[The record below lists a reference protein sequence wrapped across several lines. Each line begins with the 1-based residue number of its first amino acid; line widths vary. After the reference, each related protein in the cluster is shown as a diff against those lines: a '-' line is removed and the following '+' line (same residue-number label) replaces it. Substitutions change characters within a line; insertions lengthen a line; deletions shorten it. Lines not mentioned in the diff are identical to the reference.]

1 MNKIPINEN
10 FIIFLNPSY
19 FKKTIYR
26 TFYDKLKQNLQNKGI
41 NIFNIK
47 TTIDEINNSSL
58 QLLFDDSP
66 FPSTNTLYIHLY
78 NGLYY
83 NDNIY
88 IKKKVHYER
97 EMLFLLSA
105 ALGVKYIE
113 YKTDVVE
120 TIITRAHCS
129 LGIKKIKNSINYSK
143 DTKINNGTSGKEEYS
158 NNGSPIL
165 IDSMSINDVENRIK
179 NELGQMSSNIF
190 NIDFYK
196 KNPKLES
203 FVYKRFQYKMN
214 RLEYNI
220 ESEDISD
227 ISFSVKST
235 FMEYGLNIAF
245 DKNVI
250 YSEKIS
256 FVLDFYTH
264 DELKKENRNVKTTKG
279 YDNDKLMILRLDYD
293 ECDTEIDKKKIA
305 KQIIDYIITIS
316 KECNYYDKNNQK
328 LNYSKKLYDYLKDTN
343 NHNKLE
349 EMCVNFHT
357 TDQIK
362 NWIYTTF
369 YDKDNEQFSP
379 FMHSIRTNK
388 GYNKK
393 FSFDN
398 TGLMV

>member
-1 MNKIPINEN
+1 MNKIPTNEN
-10 FIIFLNPSY
+10 FILFLNPDY
-19 FKKTIYR
+19 FKKTIYK

-41 NIFNIK
+41 SIFNIK
-47 TTIDEINNSSL
+47 TVIDEINNSSP

-78 NGLYY
+78 KGLYY

-88 IKKKVHYER
+88 IKKKVQYER

-113 YKTDVVE
+113 YKTEVVE

-129 LGIKKIKNSINYSK
+129 LGIKKLKNSVSYSK
-143 DTKINNGTSGKEEYS
+143 DIKINNGTSGKEEYS

-214 RLEYNI
+214 KLEYNI

-235 FMEYGLNIAF
+235 FMDYGLNIAF

-250 YSEKIS
+250 YSEKIG

-264 DELKKENRNVKTTKG
+264 DELKKENSNVKNE
-279 YDNDKLMILRLDYD
+279 YNDKLMSLRLDYD
-293 ECDTEIDKKKIA
+293 DCDTEIDKKKIA
-305 KQIIDYIITIS
+305 KKIIDYIINIS
-316 KECNYYDKNNQK
+316 KECDYMINGKNN
-328 LNYSKKLYDYLKDTN
+328 LYSKKLYDYLKDIN
-343 NHNKLE
+343 NHNELE
-349 EMCVNFHT
+349 EICVNFHT

-369 YDKDNEQFSP
+369 YDKENSP
-379 FMHSIRTNK
+379 VINSIRISK
-388 GYNKK
+388 GKK
-393 FSFDN
+393 KSFDYN
-398 TGLMV
+398 GSMV

>member
-1 MNKIPINEN
+1 MIKIPTNEN
-10 FIIFLNPSY
+10 FILFLNPDY
-19 FKKTIYR
+19 FKKTIYK

-41 NIFNIK
+41 SIFNIK
-47 TTIDEINNSSL
+47 TVIDEINNSSP

-113 YKTDVVE
+113 YKTEVVE
-120 TIITRAHCS
+120 TIITRAHSS
-129 LGIKKIKNSINYSK
+129 LGIKKLKNSISYSK
-143 DTKINNGTSGKEEYS
+143 DIKINNGTSGKEEYS

-165 IDSMSINDVENRIK
+165 VDSVSINDVENRIK

-220 ESEDISD
+220 ESDDISD

-235 FMEYGLNIAF
+235 FMDYGLNIAF

-250 YSEKIS
+250 YSEKIE

-264 DELKKENRNVKTTKG
+264 DELKKENRNVKITKG
-279 YDNDKLMILRLDYD
+279 YDNDKLMELRLDYD
-293 ECDTEIDKKKIA
+293 ECETEIDKKKIA
-305 KQIIDYIITIS
+305 KKIIDYIITIS
-316 KECNYYDKNNQK
+316 KECDYTVNGKK
-328 LNYSKKLYDYLKDTN
+328 ILYSKKLYDYLKDIN
-343 NHNKLE
+343 NHNELE
-349 EMCVNFHT
+349 EICVNFHT
-357 TDQIK
+357 TEQIK

-369 YDKDNEQFSP
+369 YDKDSEPFSP
-379 FMHSIRTNK
+379 FMNSIK
-388 GYNKK
+388 KKK

-398 TGLMV
+398 SFNNNGLMV

>member
-1 MNKIPINEN
+1 MSKIPKNEN
-10 FIIFLNPSY
+10 LIVFLNPGY
-19 FKKTIYR
+19 FKKTIYK
-26 TFYDKLKQNLQNKGI
+26 TFYDKLKLNLQNKGI
-41 NIFNIK
+41 SIFNIK
-47 TTIDEINNSSL
+47 NTIEEINKNSP
-58 QLLFDDSP
+58 QLLFDDSL

-88 IKKKVHYER
+88 IKKKVQYER

-113 YKTDVVE
+113 YKTEIVE
-120 TIITRAHCS
+120 TIITRAHSS
-129 LGIKKIKNSINYSK
+129 LDIKKFKNSINYSK
-143 DTKINNGTSGKEEYS
+143 DVKIHNGASGKEEYS
-158 NNGSPIL
+158 NNGSPII
-165 IDSMSINDVENRIK
+165 IDSNSINDVETRIK
-179 NELGQMSSNIF
+179 EELGKMSSNIF

-227 ISFSVKST
+227 ISFSIKST
-235 FMEYGLNIAF
+235 FMDYGLNIAF

-256 FVLDFYTH
+256 FILDFYTH
-264 DELKKENRNVKTTKG
+264 DELKKENSNVKMIKG
-279 YDNDKLMILRLDYD
+279 YDNDKLMALRLDYD
-293 ECDTEIDKKKIA
+293 DCETDIDKKKIA
-305 KQIIDYIITIS
+305 KKIIDYIITIS
-316 KECNYYDKNNQK
+316 KECDYVINGNKIS
-328 LNYSKKLYDYLKDTN
+328 YSKKLYDYLKDTN
-343 NHNKLE
+343 NHDLLE
-349 EMCVNFHT
+349 ESCVYFHT

-369 YDKDNEQFSP
+369 YDKEHEPFSP
-379 FMHSIRTNK
+379 LRNSIRTTK

-393 FSFDN
+393 FSFDSN
-398 TGLMV
+398 SLMV

>member
-10 FIIFLNPSY
+10 FILFLNPDY
-19 FKKTIYR
+19 FKKTIYK

-41 NIFNIK
+41 TIFNIK
-47 TTIDEINNSSL
+47 IVIDEINNKSP

-88 IKKKVHYER
+88 IKKKVQYER

-113 YKTDVVE
+113 YKTEVVE

-129 LGIKKIKNSINYSK
+129 LGIKKLKNSISYSK
-143 DTKINNGTSGKEEYS
+143 DIKINNGTSGKEEYS

-165 IDSMSINDVENRIK
+165 IDSISINDVENRIK

-220 ESEDISD
+220 ESDDISD

-235 FMEYGLNIAF
+235 FMDYGLNISF

-250 YSEKIS
+250 YSEKIG
-256 FVLDFYTH
+256 FILDFYTH
-264 DELKKENRNVKTTKG
+264 DELKKENSNVKNEF
-279 YDNDKLMILRLDYD
+279 NDKLMALRLDYD
-293 ECDTEIDKKKIA
+293 ECDTDINKKKVA

-316 KECNYYDKNNQK
+316 KECDYTINGKNNQSSN
-328 LNYSKKLYDYLKDTN
+328 LYSKKLYDYLKDIN
-343 NHNKLE
+343 NHNELE
-349 EMCVNFHT
+349 EICVNFHT

-369 YDKDNEQFSP
+369 YDKEHEPFSP

-388 GYNKK
+388 GNNRKV
-393 FSFDN
+393 SFDN
-398 TGLMV
+398 NSSMV